1 MQAIARERKKRQVR
15 SMCLSNKKSHA
26 TLGTTASRTITE
38 LQNFSI
44 KHKEAENR
52 EMTRVIRVKIFI
64 SKTVSEC

>member
-1 MQAIARERKKRQVR
+1 
-15 SMCLSNKKSHA
+15 MCLSNKKSHA